1 MVLLLIRHGK
11 TAGNL
16 ERRYVGTT
24 DESLCPKGIRELK
37 KRVYPSVDCVI
48 ASPMKRC
55 VETARILFGIDVLVR
70 ICGGLREM
78 DFGVFE
84 YHNYEEL
91 NGDPMYQAWIDSG
104 GTMAIPKGES
114 REIFSRRCVRAFE
127 EQVDQLIREK
137 SADCRAAFVVHG
149 GTIMAVMEQFGIPRK
164 AYYDWQIKN
173 GQALLLKMDPA
184 EWIHGKKELTVV
196 DRIV

>member
-91 NGDPMYQAWIDSG
+91 NGDPMYQA
-104 GTMAIPKGES
+104 
-114 REIFSRRCVRAFE
+114 
-127 EQVDQLIREK
+127 
-137 SADCRAAFVVHG
+137 
-149 GTIMAVMEQFGIPRK
+149 
-164 AYYDWQIKN
+164 
-173 GQALLLKMDPA
+173 
-184 EWIHGKKELTVV
+184 
-196 DRIV
+196 

>member
-1 MVLLLIRHGK
+1 MFLLLIRHGK

-24 DESLCPKGIRELK
+24 DESLCLKGIQELK
-37 KRVYPSVDCVI
+37 KRVYPSADCVI
-48 ASPMKRC
+48 TSPMKRC
-55 VETARILFGIDVLVR
+55 VETARILFGTSVPNR
-70 ICGGLREM
+70 ICDGLREM

-91 NGDPMYQAWIDSG
+91 NKDPTYQAWIDSG
-104 GTMAIPKGES
+104 GNMAIPKGEG

-127 EQVDQLIREK
+127 VQVNQLIREK
-137 SADCRAAFVVHG
+137 SADCCAAFVVHG

-164 AYYDWQIKN
+164 EYYDWQIKN
-173 GQALLLKMDPA
+173 GQALLLKMDPM
-184 EWIHGKKELTVV
+184 EWIRGKKELKVV
-196 DRIV
+196 ERIV